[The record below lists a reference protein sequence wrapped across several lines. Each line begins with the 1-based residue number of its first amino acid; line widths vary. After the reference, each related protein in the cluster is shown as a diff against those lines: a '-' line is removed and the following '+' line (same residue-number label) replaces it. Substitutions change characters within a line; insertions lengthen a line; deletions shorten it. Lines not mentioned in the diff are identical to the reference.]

1 MLLIIIH
8 CVNITLTMIIKS
20 CLQIKINITTTKGVK
35 MNQRT
40 FSIIF
45 DEALIKK
52 CEQYGKIKDWTR
64 SQVIRNLVK
73 EKIKELENQGVLA
86 V

>member
-1 MLLIIIH
+1 M
-8 CVNITLTMIIKS
+8 K
-20 CLQIKINITTTKGVK
+20 QK
-35 MNQRT
+35 T
-40 FSIIF
+40 FSILF

-73 EKIKELENQGVLA
+73 EKIEELEKQGALA